1 MKDEIKLS
9 DDFTYGR
16 LVRFTLPTIAMMI
29 FLSVYGV
36 VDGIFVSNFVGET
49 PFAALNLIMPYIMVF
64 STVGFML
71 GAGGS
76 ALVASTLGAGDRKKA
91 NEIFSLVV
99 YVLIALEFVLSV
111 VGAVLAEPAALLLGA
126 DGSMLGYCVQYAQI
140 SFISMVPFSLQQAF
154 QSLFITAEKP
164 RFGLY
169 VTIGAGV
176 ANMALDCLFVG
187 VLGMGLPGAAFA
199 TVVSEMVGG
208 FIPLVYFFRPN
219 SSLLRLGKTKWYGS
233 AVLRAAVNGSSEF
246 MTNVSTSLVNMLYNF
261 QLMKYAGQSGVAAYG
276 VIVYTNFIFM
286 GIFGGYSMGVA
297 PIAGFKHGA
306 ADYEGLGNVFK
317 KSVRV
322 ISAFGVTITLVSTAL
337 SGALAMIFTSRNG
350 ELTDMTSS
358 AIKIYSL
365 SYLFSGFNLFG
376 SSFFTALNNGAV
388 SALISFMRVLVLQ
401 VVFVLLLPLLLGLRG
416 IWLAIVMAELC
427 ALFITAFCLVRY
439 RKRYRY

>member
-1 MKDEIKLS
+1 
-9 DDFTYGR
+9 
-16 LVRFTLPTIAMMI
+16 
-29 FLSVYGV
+29 
-36 VDGIFVSNFVGET
+36 
-49 PFAALNLIMPYIMVF
+49 
-64 STVGFML
+64 
-71 GAGGS
+71 
-76 ALVASTLGAGDRKKA
+76 
-91 NEIFSLVV
+91 
-99 YVLIALEFVLSV
+99 
-111 VGAVLAEPAALLLGA
+111 
-126 DGSMLGYCVQYAQI
+126 
-140 SFISMVPFSLQQAF
+140 
-154 QSLFITAEKP
+154 
-164 RFGLY
+164 
-169 VTIGAGV
+169 
-176 ANMALDCLFVG
+176 
-187 VLGMGLPGAAFA
+187 
-199 TVVSEMVGG
+199 
-208 FIPLVYFFRPN
+208 
-219 SSLLRLGKTKWYGS
+219 
-233 AVLRAAVNGSSEF
+233 
-246 MTNVSTSLVNMLYNF
+246 
-261 QLMKYAGQSGVAAYG
+261 
-276 VIVYTNFIFM
+276 
-286 GIFGGYSMGVA
+286 MGVA